1 MFCLCYC
8 HCHLSQRIRESHR
21 ITKKLIK
28 HVNKIN
34 WNGIDFPASA
44 LDYKTFEQINEDI
57 ALNILYVPFN
67 QMDIC
72 QEYISKH
79 NFTRKIQVIF
89 LKISDGEKWHFI
101 ALKSDCEDNSDYMR
115 PTKSFSRLMCGI

>member
-1 MFCLCYC
+1 
-8 HCHLSQRIRESHR
+8 
-21 ITKKLIK
+21 
-28 HVNKIN
+28 
-34 WNGIDFPASA
+34 
-44 LDYKTFEQINEDI
+44 
-57 ALNILYVPFN
+57 
-67 QMDIC
+67 MDIR